1 MKAICKP
8 CVSRVI
14 RVRRSS
20 VTAGSGM
27 QEKVRELVD
36 RYVCREANRDLLT
49 QVADS
54 LVAQYQSQLEDTILG
69 IIRVEFVRIIKGNS
83 RERATLD
90 HLPDPKSV
98 VRPSAAGFDLNQILT
113 KLSPE
118 EKDLCI
124 EILIHGNSCANYAE
138 IRGICAKKVTRDVA
152 KLKERI
158 KCMIS

>member
-1 MKAICKP
+1 MPKRIPSHRPRQLPGNRQSASKRGYGSDWRTIRSFVLGSRPLCEKCKL
-8 CVSRVI
+8 VS
-14 RVRRSS
+14 S
-20 VTAGSGM
+20 T
-27 QEKVRELVD
+27 EVD
-36 RYVCREANRDLLT
+36 HIIPLRNGGT
-49 QVADS
+49 
-54 LVAQYQSQLEDTILG
+54 